1 MSAADHRNVDAAIVH
16 KSGTPA
22 ARLTRERAGITFA
35 YLPEYC
41 GPALATTLPV
51 DAKPIHLAG
60 GALPP
65 FFSGLLPEGRRLT
78 AIRQAT
84 KTSADDEL
92 SLLLTVGADTVGDV
106 QVLPEGTETTTPHNP
121 ATQPAQDLAESDFRE
136 LFARAVGPELDD
148 RVAIAGAQDKVSG
161 RMISLPL
168 AYQDGAWILKFDP
181 PEFPHLVANEA
192 FFLNAARKSGLRTT
206 EAEIVHDRRGQP
218 GLLVRRFDR
227 EVRGDQTVS
236 FAQEDACQVL
246 GRYPADKYRLTTDE
260 VIQGLAARTGA
271 PIVAARTLLQQ
282 FAFAY
287 LTCNGDAHGKNFSIL
302 HNGRE
307 WGVAPAYDLP
317 STFPYGD
324 VTMALALG
332 GKEREDIERADFV
345 ALGERCGVPAKAT
358 ARVLNELVAA
368 APAWLEGLSELPFDQ
383 RRVHKLEKACRY
395 RVDRLGD

>member
-1 MSAADHRNVDAAIVH
+1 MNAADHRHVDVAIAY
-16 KSGTPA
+16 KSGVPA
-22 ARLTRERAGITFA
+22 ARLTRERAGVTFA
-35 YLPEYC
+35 YLAEYS

-51 DAKPIHLAG
+51 EQPPIHLPG

-78 AIRQAT
+78 AIRQAA
-84 KTSADDEL
+84 KTSAYDEL

-106 QVLPEGTETTTPHNP
+106 QVLPDGAPSNQAQHLATE
-121 ATQPAQDLAESDFRE
+121 AAQKLAEADFHE

-148 RVAIAGAQDKVSG
+148 RAAIAGAQDKVSG

-168 AYQDGAWILKFDP
+168 AYQGAAWILKLDP

-192 FFLNAARKSGLRTT
+192 FFLAAARTSGLRTAA
-206 EAEIVHDRRGQP
+206 AEVVHDRRGQP

-227 EVRGDQTVS
+227 VARNEQIIS
-236 FAQEDACQVL
+236 LAQEDACQVL

-260 VIQGLAARTGA
+260 VIQGLSAKTGA

-302 HNGRE
+302 HDGHE
-307 WGVAPAYDLP
+307 WSVAPAYDLP
-317 STFPYGD
+317 STLPYRDG
-324 VTMALALG
+324 TMALTLG
-332 GKEREDIERADFV
+332 GKDREDIGRADFV
-345 ALGERCGVPAKAT
+345 SLGERCGVPAKAT
-358 ARVLNELVAA
+358 ARLLNQLVAA
-368 APAWLEGLSELPFDQ
+368 ATAWLERLRELPFDQ

-395 RVDRLGD
+395 RVARLGN

>member
-1 MSAADHRNVDAAIVH
+1 MSAANNRHVDVALAY
-16 KSGTPA
+16 KSGVPA

-35 YLPEYC
+35 YLADYT
-41 GPALATTLPV
+41 GPALATNLPV

-106 QVLPEGTETTTPHNP
+106 QVLPDGTPPTAEQEP
-121 ATQPAQDLAESDFRE
+121 ATEPARPLAESDFHE
-136 LFARAVGPELDD
+136 LFARAVGPELAD
-148 RVAIAGAQDKVSG
+148 RTAIAGAQDKVSG

-168 AYQDGAWILKFDP
+168 SYMDAAWILKFDP
-181 PEFPHLVANEA
+181 PDFPHLVANEA
-192 FFLNAARKSGLRTT
+192 FFLTAARASGLRTAQ
-206 EAEIVHDRRGQP
+206 AEVVHDRRGQP

-227 EVRGDQTVS
+227 TARDGRTVS
-236 FAQEDACQVL
+236 LAQEDACQVL

-260 VIQGLAARTGA
+260 VIQGLSAKTGA
-271 PIVAARTLLQQ
+271 PVVAARTLLQQ

-302 HNGRE
+302 HDGQE

-317 STFPYGD
+317 STFPYRDG
-324 VTMALALG
+324 TMALTLNS
-332 GKEREDIERADFV
+332 KDREDIGRADFV

-368 APAWLEGLSELPFDQ
+368 APTWLERLSELPFDQ

-395 RVDRLGD
+395 RIGRLDV